1 MPFYLSSQRISR
13 IAPSPSLVK
22 LTQSPPLPR
31 RAGSLAV
38 LTALAALS
46 ALPTSGRAQSA
57 GANVAQDA
65 APTLGLVVVT
75 SRNREEVA
83 QDVPIPITVIGGDS
97 LEREGVV
104 TLEDL
109 VKKAPGLEAT
119 TPNSR
124 RTGISIRGI
133 GKSAGN
139 DALEA
144 SMGVVVDGIFLT
156 HPGMSYQDY
165 TDLDRVEVL
174 RGPQGTLLGKNT
186 TIGAINYVSKAP
198 SFTPQ
203 ASISTAIGSYNSR
216 AINGSFSNALID
228 DVLAFRA
235 SVFSDKQDG
244 YLDNV
249 NPTGGSTHEKNRSG
263 GRLQFLLTPSTAFS
277 AKLNLD
283 YAQSDERSN
292 TKPTMALYSNYDD
305 ATNTVRATS
314 TKPTFLT
321 RFLRPSFA
329 GYTPIVGSWS
339 QEDVNVN
346 IPLKT
351 ENKGASAELNWN
363 LGNNLSLT
371 SITGARRLSFDA
383 KNDLDGTKFDVGQ
396 GGTKLDAGQF
406 SQEFRLAQIVNKQ
419 FDYQTGL
426 YYGHSW
432 NTTISRNLYATDAG
446 AWYATTPDYN
456 TLYKTAAG
464 RQLLQASLNNAFV
477 TNTETPD
484 TESLA
489 LFGQVNWHIDDKL
502 TLTAGLRDT
511 YERKTN
517 TSNKQA
523 VDFSGSA
530 LANLDVLGAAL
541 NASAAEI
548 AAAKNTRS
556 STTGTTYST
565 KPGQEVKGNAIG
577 WLLSPSYNL
586 DSNTLLYASLS
597 AGEKSGAVQFTSG
610 GDPLNVNPEKVFDVE
625 VGFKT
630 ILNGNLLL
638 NVNAYQS
645 RVKDYQ
651 QTTSIYDDATTKTK
665 NDGTLYYQSVL
676 GNIPGIVANGV
687 EVDGAWSPSNNL
699 TISFGAAL
707 NDAKYSDWATA
718 TCPAELNAAKN
729 VVCDNTGKQVVA
741 APKVIVTLGA
751 DYRHPISA
759 DFTGHLWF
767 NNVYRSRQNFDN
779 NLSDYGWQDAYSVT
793 DVGVGLI
800 GQRQKYEI
808 DLVAKNLFNTQYTTS
823 INGAGSDRV
832 TYDGMGA
839 PRWVGLV
846 FRAKL

>member
-1 MPFYLSSQRISR
+1 MKNVKG
-13 IAPSPSLVK
+13 PSVK
-22 LTQSPPLPR
+22 HANRPTKS
-31 RAGSLAV
+31 GSFTMLA
-38 LTALAALS
+38 ALAAMGALS
-46 ALPTSGRAQSA
+46 TPAEAQSTGDSA
-57 GANVAQDA
+57 PQDVA
-65 APTLGLVVVT
+65 PSLEKIVVT

-83 QDVPIPITVIGGDS
+83 QDVPIPISVISGSS

-104 TLEDL
+104 ALEDL

-119 TPNSR
+119 TPNAR

-144 SMGVVVDGIFLT
+144 SMGVVVDGVFLT
-156 HPGMSYQDY
+156 HPGMTYQDY

-203 ASISTAIGSYNSR
+203 ACFTASLGNYNSK
-216 AINGSFSNALID
+216 NFSGSVSNALID
-228 DVLAFRA
+228 NELAFRA
-235 SVFSDKQDG
+235 SFFSDKQDG
-244 YLDNV
+244 YLENV
-249 NPTGGSTHEKNRSG
+249 NPAGGTTHEKNRSG
-263 GRLQFLLTPSTAFS
+263 GRLQFLLTPNASFS

-283 YAQSDERSN
+283 YSQVNERSN
-292 TKPTMALYSNYDD
+292 TKPTMAVSSNYDD
-305 ATNTVRATS
+305 ATNSARATS
-314 TKPTFLT
+314 TKPTFLS

-329 GYTPIVGSWS
+329 GYTPIVGSWTR
-339 QEDVNVN
+339 EDVNVN
-346 IPLKT
+346 IPLTT
-351 ENKGASAELNWN
+351 ENTGASAELNWD
-363 LGNNLSLT
+363 LGNDLNLT
-371 SITGARRLSFDA
+371 SITGARRLSFSA
-383 KNDLDGTKFDVGQ
+383 SNDNDGTKFDVGQ

-406 SQEFRLAQIVNKQ
+406 SQEFRLAQVVSKQ

-446 AWYATTPDYN
+446 AWYATTPDYA
-456 TLYKTAAG
+456 TLYRTTAG
-464 RQLLQASLNNAFV
+464 RQLMQASLNNAFV
-477 TNTETPD
+477 TATETPD

-517 TSNKQA
+517 TSTKQA
-523 VDFSGSA
+523 LDFSGAA
-530 LANLDVLGAAL
+530 LADLDALGAAL
-541 NASAAEI
+541 GASAAEI
-548 AAAKNTRS
+548 TAAKNTRS
-556 STTGTTYST
+556 STVSTTYAT
-565 KPGQEVKGNAIG
+565 KPGQDVKGSAIG
-577 WLLSPSYNL
+577 WLLSPSYAL
-586 DSNTLLYASLS
+586 DRTTMLYASLS
-597 AGEKSGAVQFTSG
+597 AGQKSGAVQFTSG
-610 GDPLNVNPEKVFDVE
+610 GDPLNVNPEKVLDAE

-630 ILNGNLLL
+630 VLNGNLML
-638 NVNAYQS
+638 NVNIYQS

-651 QTTSIYDDATTKTK
+651 QTTSIYDDTTTKAK

-676 GNIPGIVANGV
+676 GNIPGIIANGL
-687 EVDGAWSPSNNL
+687 EIDSAWTPAKNL
-699 TISFGAAL
+699 TLSFGAAL
-707 NDAKYSDWATA
+707 NDAKYSDWTSA

-741 APKVIVTLGA
+741 APKVIVNLGA
-751 DYRHPISA
+751 DYRHHLSVGY
-759 DFTGHLWF
+759 TGHVWF

-779 NLSDYGWQDAYSVT
+779 NLSNYGWQEAYSVT
-793 DVGVGLI
+793 DFGIGLI
-800 GQRQKYEI
+800 GRHNKFEL

-839 PRWVGLV
+839 PRTVALV
-846 FRAKL
+846 FHAKL